1 MVFMDP
7 KNLRNA
13 PYWQKWVK
21 TRGSKEQPE
30 LDRLFEKYVPM
41 CIDTIVDGV
50 MDGKQEEKLKTIVP
64 QTDLNM
70 ELLENNRPGHNAHGG
85 KDSL

>member
-1 MVFMDP
+1 MRRF
-7 KNLRNA
+7 LRFCFSSVLGKKRLNMK
-13 PYWQKWVK
+13 YLL
-21 TRGSKEQPE
+21 EQPE
-30 LDRLFEKYVPM
+30 LDRLFEKYVPK

-50 MDGKQEEKLKTIVP
+50 VDGKQEKLKTIVP